1 MVTPLGQTTNKHAQR
16 PWPPEQVSQ
25 FSQAHDESRT
35 PTRDDPKC
43 LIYTT
48 TLDACCCNL
57 EGPQEKT
64 ESPSINN
71 LGELRLQKPSRSS
84 NEFLAQVLKEI

>member
-1 MVTPLGQTTNKHAQR
+1 MYARR

-25 FSQAHDESRT
+25 FSQAQDATRT
-35 PTRDDPKC
+35 PARDDPKC

-57 EGPQEKT
+57 EEPQEKT
-64 ESPSINN
+64 ESPLVNN
-71 LGELRLQKPSRSS
+71 LGELRLQKPSRSRI
-84 NEFLAQVLKEI
+84 EFLAQQELKEI